1 MTQQRRRDV
10 LNLKNCLRKAIASLC
25 ISITLAAG
33 PLLHGAAYA
42 APISEEDLKIME
54 QSLSIVEIDRD
65 ISKITLQQQ
74 DTERSVDKLT
84 KQLADKSSQIKN
96 SREQAGKV
104 IAAYYM
110 GERETLLTALLSVNS
125 LSDFFT
131 VLDYYQL
138 ISERNQDILN
148 TYLQEYTTLRATRE
162 ELNQTNQELESMKQQ
177 LLQQRERL
185 VALQQSVE
193 SSISSSADPEKLR
206 QMILELT
213 SYWQNV
219 GLYEVRRYFKVLSEA
234 MANFPDYLKDYGDSL
249 TSFKGGYILTIR
261 EKELNQFLRSKN
273 KLLSDM
279 SFRFS
284 NQRMIVQ
291 GSKEG
296 LEISVEGHYTIEN
309 QPQNALIFHI
319 DKLVFNGLEL
329 PDTTRT
335 ELEDE
340 FDLGFYP
347 KEIVPF
353 IEATEA
359 VIDEGKL
366 TVKLKLS
373 LKSSS

>member
-1 MTQQRRRDV
+1 M
-10 LNLKNCLRKAIASLC
+10 LNLKNCLRKTIASLC
-25 ISITLAAG
+25 MFIALAVG
-33 PLLHGAAYA
+33 PLLQGAAYA

-84 KQLADKSSQIKN
+84 KQLADKSSQIKS

-162 ELNQTNQELESMKQQ
+162 ELNQTSQELESMKQR

-206 QMILELT
+206 QMIQELT

-234 MANFPDYLKDYGDSL
+234 MANFPDYLKDYKDSL

-261 EKELNQFLRSKN
+261 EKSSTSSLEAKINCLAICRSD
-273 KLLSDM
+273 S
-279 SFRFS
+279 
-284 NQRMIVQ
+284 QI
-291 GSKEG
+291 
-296 LEISVEGHYTIEN
+296 
-309 QPQNALIFHI
+309 NA
-319 DKLVFNGLEL
+319 
-329 PDTTRT
+329 
-335 ELEDE
+335 
-340 FDLGFYP
+340 
-347 KEIVPF
+347 
-353 IEATEA
+353 
-359 VIDEGKL
+359 
-366 TVKLKLS
+366 
-373 LKSSS
+373 

>member
-1 MTQQRRRDV
+1 M
-10 LNLKNCLRKAIASLC
+10 NLKNCLRKAIASLC

>member
-1 MTQQRRRDV
+1 M
-10 LNLKNCLRKAIASLC
+10 NLKNRLHRAIASLC
-25 ISITLAAG
+25 ISITLATI
-33 PLLHGAAYA
+33 PLLQGAAYA

-65 ISKITLQQQ
+65 ISKVMLQQQ
-74 DTERSVDKLT
+74 DTERDTVKLT
-84 KQLADKSSQIKN
+84 KQIADKSIQIES
-96 SREQAGKV
+96 SRERAGKV

-131 VLDYYQL
+131 VWDYYQL

-148 TYLQEYTTLRATRE
+148 TYQQEYIVLRKARE
-162 ELNQTNQELESMKQQ
+162 DLDQTSRELEQIKQR

-206 QMILELT
+206 QMIQELT

-219 GLYEVRRYFKVLSEA
+219 GLHEVRRYFKALSQA
-234 MANFPDYLKDYGDSL
+234 MANFSDYLKDYGDSL
-249 TSFKGGYILTIR
+249 TSVKGGYILTIR
-261 EKELNQFLRSKN
+261 EKELNQFLRNKN
-273 KLLSDM
+273 KLLGDM
-279 SFRFS
+279 TFRFTE
-284 NQRMIVQ
+284 QRMIVQ
-291 GSKEG
+291 GSNEG
-296 LEISVEGHYTIEN
+296 LELSIEGHYTIEN

-329 PDTTRT
+329 PDTTRN
-335 ELEDE
+335 ELEDA

-347 KEIVPF
+347 QQLVPF

-359 VIDEGKL
+359 KISENEL
-366 TVKLKLS
+366 TITLKLS
-373 LKSSS
+373 LKSRN

>member
-1 MTQQRRRDV
+1 
-10 LNLKNCLRKAIASLC
+10 LNLKNCLRKAMISLC
-25 ISITLAAG
+25 ISITLAAV
-33 PLLHGAAYA
+33 PLLQGAAYA

-65 ISKITLQQQ
+65 INKITLQQQ
-74 DTERSVDKLT
+74 DTEQSVVDLT
-84 KQLADKSSQIKN
+84 RQLEDKSTQIES
-96 SREQAGKV
+96 SRERAGKV

-110 GERETLLTALLSVNS
+110 GERETLLTALLSANS
-125 LSDFFT
+125 LSDLFT

-148 TYLQEYTTLRATRE
+148 TYKQEYTTLRATRE
-162 ELNQTNQELESMKQQ
+162 ELNRTSRELENMKQR

-185 VALQQSVE
+185 IALQQSVE
-193 SSISSSADPEKLR
+193 NSISASADPEKLR
-206 QMILELT
+206 QMIQELT
-213 SYWQNV
+213 NYWQNV
-219 GLYEVRRYFKVLSEA
+219 GLYEVRRYFKVLSDA
-234 MANFPDYLKDYGDSL
+234 MANFPDYLKDNGDSL

-261 EKELNQFLRSKN
+261 EKELNQFLRSKD

-291 GSKEG
+291 GSKEA

-329 PDTTRT
+329 PDTTRS
-335 ELEDE
+335 ELENE

-347 KEIVPF
+347 KQIVPF
-353 IEATEA
+353 IEATET

-373 LKSSS
+373 LKSRN